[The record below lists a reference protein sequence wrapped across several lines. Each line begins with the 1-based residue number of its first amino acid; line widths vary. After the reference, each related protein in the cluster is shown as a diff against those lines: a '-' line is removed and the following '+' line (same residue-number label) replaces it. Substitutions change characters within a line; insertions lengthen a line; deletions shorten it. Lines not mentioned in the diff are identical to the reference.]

1 MSVTNTTQI
10 TGAALVIDTSA
21 VNTAVA
27 VKASSAVL
35 YNLELDNTA
44 NGAAS
49 YFKICNLAAGSVSV
63 GTTVPDF
70 VFMVPASVKITLGFP
85 GGVTLGTALSY
96 FATTAG
102 GTAGSTSPSS
112 AFAIKLIYV

>member
-1 MSVTNTTQI
+1 MAVTALTQI
-10 TGAALVIDTSA
+10 TGAYLVVDTSA
-21 VNTAVA
+21 ANAAVA

-35 YNLELDNTA
+35 YELELDNTA

-63 GTTVPDF
+63 GTTVPDW
-70 VFMVPASVKITLGFP
+70 VIMVPASVSRTIVMPSGITF
-85 GGVTLGTALSY
+85 GTALSY